1 LVNVYIQVFFG
12 IDALCIGFR
21 LVFGLGLKCG
31 ASAIIVAHNHPT
43 GNLQPSEADR
53 QIARR
58 IKEVGVLLQINALD
72 FLIITSNNGYYS
84 FADNSEYAHGGMMA
98 DGGVFDDEGN
108 LIEIEVGDEVVE
120 YRKRFPNAEEK
131 TQIGSSGRVIKIV
144 DNMAKV
150 SFPND
155 NDYEEWIALKHLK
168 KMAKGGYMADG
179 GDLFGDM
186 EGVDLFE
193 DYEDQPQEVQRILSK
208 YEIEDNNYDVLQNLK
223 AELEAIGYTM
233 DFGLDAEPYDLRKI
247 GQVGKSEFMA
257 KGGMMARG
265 GQTRPNINGEANVT
279 DIVAPKNYRGP
290 DGDMGI
296 ALIIRLDY
304 GHFAN
309 EVNLTEDKKMMYE
322 KFRQDKET
330 LRQFDMQFK
339 SYSSDREGPYIEI
352 IKIDGNY
359 ATMKALNKYVN
370 VFNVKN
376 KYKLAQGGI
385 TEHGLRVG
393 DTIVSEIDANT
404 IVVDNAMS
412 GRRTIN
418 ISTGQSM
425 AKGGMSDKI
434 VILVKDKKGNVVLK
448 TTSTNKAAD
457 YCGLHGR
464 ENFTVETLDGRRIMA
479 KGGRMG
485 FKALSEKV
493 ASHYAGKSVPAKYQS
508 EYGKFYDAD
517 EAKTVGNKVAA
528 KVYRLQQGK

>member
-1 LVNVYIQVFFG
+1 MAKSNQEFTQMYVPEFKLTQVADINLEKLTTITNSSIGVQILSQFIAQKGLTEQINVNEFVFILYLNKRNKVIAVTNLAIGG
-12 IDALCIGFR
+12 IDMTVMDVR

-31 ASAIIVAHNHPT
+31 ASAMIVAHNHPT

-98 DGGVFDDEGN
+98 DGGNTF
-108 LIEIEVGDEVVE
+108 
-120 YRKRFPNAEEK
+120 
-131 TQIGSSGRVIKIV
+131 
-144 DNMAKV
+144 
-150 SFPND
+150 
-155 NDYEEWIALKHLK
+155 
-168 KMAKGGYMADG
+168 AKGGEVLKTFRHKHIPTMTYEVVDYTSNGYKGIQKDSKSLSAKERKEGKIAYYSKSEIKELFDEEFAKGGMMADG
-179 GDLFGDM
+179 GEI

-193 DYEDQPQEVQRILSK
+193 DYEDQPQEVQRILAK
-208 YEIEDNNYDVLQNLK
+208 YEMEDNNYETLQNLK
-223 AELEAIGYTM
+223 AELESIGYTM

-257 KGGMMARG
+257 KGG
-265 GQTRPNINGEANVT
+265 
-279 DIVAPKNYRGP
+279 
-290 DGDMGI
+290 
-296 ALIIRLDY
+296 
-304 GHFAN
+304 
-309 EVNLTEDKKMMYE
+309 
-322 KFRQDKET
+322 
-330 LRQFDMQFK
+330 
-339 SYSSDREGPYIEI
+339 
-352 IKIDGNY
+352 
-359 ATMKALNKYVN
+359 
-370 VFNVKN
+370 
-376 KYKLAQGGI
+376 I
-385 TEHGLRVG
+385 TQHGLRVG

-404 IVVDNAMS
+404 IVVENPAS

-418 ISTGQSM
+418 ISTGNAM

-434 VILVKDKKGNVVLK
+434 VLLVKDKKGNVVLR
-448 TTSTNKAAD
+448 TTSTNKASD

-493 ASHYAGKSVPAKYQS
+493 AKHYAGKSVPAKYQP
-508 EYGKFYDAD
+508 EYGKFYDGD

>member
-1 LVNVYIQVFFG
+1 
-12 IDALCIGFR
+12 
-21 LVFGLGLKCG
+21 
-31 ASAIIVAHNHPT
+31 VAHNHPT

-84 FADNSEYAHGGMMA
+84 FADNSEYAHGGIMA
-98 DGGVFDDEGN
+98 DGGKVRWQDVY
-108 LIEIEVGDEVVE
+108 VGDNALVIAENKMGMVVKP
-120 YRKRFPNAEEK
+120 YGRRFHLKFPDGSEK
-131 TQIGSSGRVIKIV
+131 TYSS
-144 DNMAKV
+144 
-150 SFPND
+150 
-155 NDYEEWIALKHLK
+155 E
-168 KMAKGGYMADG
+168 
-179 GDLFGDM
+179 
-186 EGVDLFE
+186 
-193 DYEDQPQEVQRILSK
+193 
-208 YEIEDNNYDVLQNLK
+208 
-223 AELEAIGYTM
+223 ELEFFK
-233 DFGLDAEPYDLRKI
+233 DE
-247 GQVGKSEFMA
+247 EFA
-257 KGGMMARG
+257 K
-265 GQTRPNINGEANVT
+265 
-279 DIVAPKNYRGP
+279 
-290 DGDMGI
+290 
-296 ALIIRLDY
+296 
-304 GHFAN
+304 
-309 EVNLTEDKKMMYE
+309 
-322 KFRQDKET
+322 
-330 LRQFDMQFK
+330 
-339 SYSSDREGPYIEI
+339 
-352 IKIDGNY
+352 
-359 ATMKALNKYVN
+359 
-370 VFNVKN
+370 
-376 KYKLAQGGI
+376 GGI

-434 VILVKDKKGNVVLK
+434 VILVKDKKGNVVLR

-464 ENFTVETLDGRRIMA
+464 ENFTVETLDGRKIMAKGGKVPTIKESDIQVGRSFELANGEIIEIKRLFIENVDQNWVEYLRLGKLQEGSVNSLKNFINNFRKDIIIPSLFA

>member
-1 LVNVYIQVFFG
+1 MAQSKQEFTQMFVPEFKLTQVADINLEKLTTITNSSSGVEVLSQFIAQKGLTEQINVNEFVFILYLNKRNKVIAVTNLAIGG
-12 IDALCIGFR
+12 IDMTVMDVR

-84 FADNSEYAHGGMMA
+84 FADNSEYAHGGIMA
-98 DGGVFDDEGN
+98 DGGRVKGGSHFK
-108 LIEIEVGDEVVE
+108 IGDVVE
-120 YRKRFPNAEEK
+120 LKTIPENLPYEIRKGIIDNKWEIIRVSK
-131 TQIGSSGRVIKIV
+131 SGRSMYSDIMEDVFGYDIELLDKKFKYKMFVYPEDVMMQNAHGGI
-144 DNMAKV
+144 MAK
-150 SFPND
+150 
-155 NDYEEWIALKHLK
+155 
-168 KMAKGGYMADG
+168 G

-208 YEIEDNNYDVLQNLK
+208 YEMEDFNYDVLQNLK

-257 KGGMMARG
+257 KGG
-265 GQTRPNINGEANVT
+265 
-279 DIVAPKNYRGP
+279 
-290 DGDMGI
+290 
-296 ALIIRLDY
+296 
-304 GHFAN
+304 
-309 EVNLTEDKKMMYE
+309 
-322 KFRQDKET
+322 
-330 LRQFDMQFK
+330 
-339 SYSSDREGPYIEI
+339 
-352 IKIDGNY
+352 
-359 ATMKALNKYVN
+359 
-370 VFNVKN
+370 
-376 KYKLAQGGI
+376 I

-404 IVVDNAMS
+404 IVVDNAVS

-425 AKGGMSDKI
+425 AKGGYI
-434 VILVKDKKGNVVLK
+434 VSEKDEEGYVYILDSNGIKVADSQIPTNIGYGKVKNKFTFKKAKYDTEMGKSEAMQIVSRMND
-448 TTSTNKAAD
+448 N
-457 YCGLHGR
+457 Y
-464 ENFTVETLDGRRIMA
+464 A

-493 ASHYAGKSVPAKYQS
+493 ASHYAGKSVPAKFQS

>member
-1 LVNVYIQVFFG
+1 MAQSKQEFTQMYVPEFKLTQVADINLEKLTTMTGSSSAVQVLSQFIAQKGLTEQINVNEFVFILYLNKRNKVIAVTNLAIGG
-12 IDALCIGFR
+12 IDMTVMDVR

-53 QIARR
+53 QIGRR

-98 DGGVFDDEGN
+98 DGGDV
-108 LIEIEVGDEVVE
+108 
-120 YRKRFPNAEEK
+120 
-131 TQIGSSGRVIKIV
+131 
-144 DNMAKV
+144 
-150 SFPND
+150 
-155 NDYEEWIALKHLK
+155 
-168 KMAKGGYMADG
+168 
-179 GDLFGDM
+179 

-208 YEIEDNNYDVLQNLK
+208 YEMEDFNYDVLQNLK

-257 KGGMMARG
+257 KGG
-265 GQTRPNINGEANVT
+265 
-279 DIVAPKNYRGP
+279 
-290 DGDMGI
+290 
-296 ALIIRLDY
+296 
-304 GHFAN
+304 
-309 EVNLTEDKKMMYE
+309 
-322 KFRQDKET
+322 
-330 LRQFDMQFK
+330 
-339 SYSSDREGPYIEI
+339 
-352 IKIDGNY
+352 
-359 ATMKALNKYVN
+359 
-370 VFNVKN
+370 
-376 KYKLAQGGI
+376 I

-404 IVVDNAMS
+404 IVVDNAVS

-425 AKGGMSDKI
+425 AKGGKVPTIKESDIQVGRSFELANGEIIEIKRLFI
-434 VILVKDKKGNVVLK
+434 ENVDQNWVEYLRLGKLQEGSVNSLKNFINNFRKDIIIPSL
-448 TTSTNKAAD
+448 
-457 YCGLHGR
+457 
-464 ENFTVETLDGRRIMA
+464 FA

>member
-1 LVNVYIQVFFG
+1 
-12 IDALCIGFR
+12 
-21 LVFGLGLKCG
+21 
-31 ASAIIVAHNHPT
+31 
-43 GNLQPSEADR
+43 
-53 QIARR
+53 
-58 IKEVGVLLQINALD
+58 LLQINALD

-84 FADNSEYAHGGMMA
+84 FADNSEYAHGG
-98 DGGVFDDEGN
+98 
-108 LIEIEVGDEVVE
+108 I
-120 YRKRFPNAEEK
+120 
-131 TQIGSSGRVIKIV
+131 
-144 DNMAKV
+144 MAK
-150 SFPND
+150 
-155 NDYEEWIALKHLK
+155 
-168 KMAKGGYMADG
+168 G

-208 YEIEDNNYDVLQNLK
+208 YDMEDNNYETLENLK

-233 DFGLDAEPYDLRKI
+233 DYGLDAEPYDLRKI

-257 KGGMMARG
+257 K
-265 GQTRPNINGEANVT
+265 
-279 DIVAPKNYRGP
+279 
-290 DGDMGI
+290 
-296 ALIIRLDY
+296 
-304 GHFAN
+304 
-309 EVNLTEDKKMMYE
+309 
-322 KFRQDKET
+322 
-330 LRQFDMQFK
+330 
-339 SYSSDREGPYIEI
+339 
-352 IKIDGNY
+352 
-359 ATMKALNKYVN
+359 
-370 VFNVKN
+370 
-376 KYKLAQGGI
+376 GGI

-404 IVVDNAMS
+404 IVVDNAIS

-434 VILVKDKKGNVVLK
+434 VILVKDKKGNVVLR

>member
-1 LVNVYIQVFFG
+1 MAQSKQEFTQMYVPEFKLTQVADINLEKLTTITNSSSGVEVLSQFIAQKGLTEQINVNEFVFILYLNKRNKVIAVTNLAIGG
-12 IDALCIGFR
+12 IDMTVMDVR

-58 IKEVGVLLQINALD
+58 IKEVGVLLQIHALD

-98 DGGVFDDEGN
+98 
-108 LIEIEVGDEVVE
+108 
-120 YRKRFPNAEEK
+120 K
-131 TQIGSSGRVIKIV
+131 
-144 DNMAKV
+144 
-150 SFPND
+150 
-155 NDYEEWIALKHLK
+155 
-168 KMAKGGYMADG
+168 G

-257 KGGMMARG
+257 KGG
-265 GQTRPNINGEANVT
+265 
-279 DIVAPKNYRGP
+279 
-290 DGDMGI
+290 
-296 ALIIRLDY
+296 
-304 GHFAN
+304 
-309 EVNLTEDKKMMYE
+309 
-322 KFRQDKET
+322 
-330 LRQFDMQFK
+330 
-339 SYSSDREGPYIEI
+339 
-352 IKIDGNY
+352 
-359 ATMKALNKYVN
+359 
-370 VFNVKN
+370 
-376 KYKLAQGGI
+376 I

-404 IVVDNAMS
+404 IVVDNAVS

-434 VILVKDKKGNVVLK
+434 VILVKDKKGNVVLR

>member
-1 LVNVYIQVFFG
+1 MAQSKQEFTQMYVPEFKLTQVADINLEKLTTMTGSSSAVQVLSQFIAQKGLTEQINVNEFVFILYLNKRNKVIAVTNLAIGG
-12 IDALCIGFR
+12 IDMTVMDVR

-84 FADNSEYAHGGMMA
+84 FADNSEYAHGG
-98 DGGVFDDEGN
+98 
-108 LIEIEVGDEVVE
+108 I
-120 YRKRFPNAEEK
+120 
-131 TQIGSSGRVIKIV
+131 
-144 DNMAKV
+144 MAK
-150 SFPND
+150 
-155 NDYEEWIALKHLK
+155 
-168 KMAKGGYMADG
+168 G

-208 YEIEDNNYDVLQNLK
+208 YDMEDNNYETLENLK

-233 DFGLDAEPYDLRKI
+233 DYGLDAEPYDLRKI

-257 KGGMMARG
+257 K
-265 GQTRPNINGEANVT
+265 
-279 DIVAPKNYRGP
+279 
-290 DGDMGI
+290 
-296 ALIIRLDY
+296 
-304 GHFAN
+304 
-309 EVNLTEDKKMMYE
+309 
-322 KFRQDKET
+322 
-330 LRQFDMQFK
+330 
-339 SYSSDREGPYIEI
+339 
-352 IKIDGNY
+352 
-359 ATMKALNKYVN
+359 
-370 VFNVKN
+370 
-376 KYKLAQGGI
+376 GGI

-404 IVVDNAMS
+404 IVVDNAIS

-434 VILVKDKKGNVVLK
+434 VILVKDKKGNVVLR

>member
-1 LVNVYIQVFFG
+1 MEF
-12 IDALCIGFR
+12 
-21 LVFGLGLKCG
+21 
-31 ASAIIVAHNHPT
+31 
-43 GNLQPSEADR
+43 
-53 QIARR
+53 
-58 IKEVGVLLQINALD
+58 
-72 FLIITSNNGYYS
+72 YYLAQS
-84 FADNSEYAHGGMMA
+84 
-98 DGGVFDDEGN
+98 
-108 LIEIEVGDEVVE
+108 EIEEG
-120 YRKRFPNAEEK
+120 
-131 TQIGSSGRVIKIV
+131 GSTDMEISRGFEDIEDIIR
-144 DNMAKV
+144 
-150 SFPND
+150 
-155 NDYEEWIALKHLK
+155 EQ
-168 KMAKGGYMADG
+168 KMAKG

-493 ASHYAGKSVPAKYQS
+493 ASHYAGKSVPAKFQS

>member
-1 LVNVYIQVFFG
+1 MAQSKQEFTQMYVPEFKLTQVADINLEKLTTITNSSSGVEVLSQFIAQKGLTEQINVNEFVFILYLNKRNKVIAVTNLAIGG
-12 IDALCIGFR
+12 IDMTVMDVR

-98 DGGVFDDEGN
+98 DGGKVRWQDVY
-108 LIEIEVGDEVVE
+108 VGDNALVIAENKMGMVVKP
-120 YRKRFPNAEEK
+120 YGRRFHLKFPDGSEK
-131 TQIGSSGRVIKIV
+131 TYSS
-144 DNMAKV
+144 
-150 SFPND
+150 
-155 NDYEEWIALKHLK
+155 E
-168 KMAKGGYMADG
+168 
-179 GDLFGDM
+179 
-186 EGVDLFE
+186 
-193 DYEDQPQEVQRILSK
+193 
-208 YEIEDNNYDVLQNLK
+208 
-223 AELEAIGYTM
+223 ELEFFK
-233 DFGLDAEPYDLRKI
+233 DE
-247 GQVGKSEFMA
+247 EFA
-257 KGGMMARG
+257 K
-265 GQTRPNINGEANVT
+265 
-279 DIVAPKNYRGP
+279 
-290 DGDMGI
+290 
-296 ALIIRLDY
+296 
-304 GHFAN
+304 
-309 EVNLTEDKKMMYE
+309 
-322 KFRQDKET
+322 
-330 LRQFDMQFK
+330 
-339 SYSSDREGPYIEI
+339 
-352 IKIDGNY
+352 
-359 ATMKALNKYVN
+359 
-370 VFNVKN
+370 
-376 KYKLAQGGI
+376 GGI

-434 VILVKDKKGNVVLK
+434 VILVKDKKGNVVLR

-464 ENFTVETLDGRRIMA
+464 ENFTVETLDGRKIMAKGGKVPTIKESDIQVGRSFELANGEIIEIKRLFIENVDQNWVEYLRLGKLQEGSVNSLKNFINNFRKDIIIPSLFA

>member
-1 LVNVYIQVFFG
+1 MAQSKQEFTQMYVPEFKLTQVADINLEKLTTITNSSSGVEVLSQFIAQKGLTEQINVNEFVFILYLNKRNKVIAVTNLAIGG
-12 IDALCIGFR
+12 IDMTVMDVR

-98 DGGVFDDEGN
+98 
-108 LIEIEVGDEVVE
+108 
-120 YRKRFPNAEEK
+120 K
-131 TQIGSSGRVIKIV
+131 
-144 DNMAKV
+144 
-150 SFPND
+150 
-155 NDYEEWIALKHLK
+155 
-168 KMAKGGYMADG
+168 G
-179 GDLFGDM
+179 GDLFEDM

-193 DYEDQPQEVQRILSK
+193 DYEDQPQEVQRILAK
-208 YEIEDNNYDVLQNLK
+208 YEMEDNNYETLQNLK

-233 DFGLDAEPYDLRKI
+233 DYGLDAEPYDLRKI

-257 KGGMMARG
+257 K
-265 GQTRPNINGEANVT
+265 
-279 DIVAPKNYRGP
+279 
-290 DGDMGI
+290 
-296 ALIIRLDY
+296 
-304 GHFAN
+304 
-309 EVNLTEDKKMMYE
+309 
-322 KFRQDKET
+322 
-330 LRQFDMQFK
+330 
-339 SYSSDREGPYIEI
+339 
-352 IKIDGNY
+352 
-359 ATMKALNKYVN
+359 
-370 VFNVKN
+370 
-376 KYKLAQGGI
+376 GGI

-404 IVVDNAMS
+404 IVVDNAIS

-434 VILVKDKKGNVVLK
+434 VILVKDKKGNVVLR

>member
-1 LVNVYIQVFFG
+1 MAQSKQEFTQMFVPEFKLTQVADINLEKLTTITNSSSAVQVLSQFIAQKGLTEQINVNEFVFILYLNKRNKVIAVTNLAIGG
-12 IDALCIGFR
+12 IDMTVMDVR

-98 DGGVFDDEGN
+98 DGGKVRWQDVY
-108 LIEIEVGDEVVE
+108 VGDNALVIAENKMGMVVKP
-120 YRKRFPNAEEK
+120 YGRRFHLKFPDGSEK
-131 TQIGSSGRVIKIV
+131 TYSS
-144 DNMAKV
+144 
-150 SFPND
+150 
-155 NDYEEWIALKHLK
+155 E
-168 KMAKGGYMADG
+168 
-179 GDLFGDM
+179 
-186 EGVDLFE
+186 
-193 DYEDQPQEVQRILSK
+193 
-208 YEIEDNNYDVLQNLK
+208 
-223 AELEAIGYTM
+223 ELEFFK
-233 DFGLDAEPYDLRKI
+233 DE
-247 GQVGKSEFMA
+247 EFA
-257 KGGMMARG
+257 K
-265 GQTRPNINGEANVT
+265 
-279 DIVAPKNYRGP
+279 
-290 DGDMGI
+290 
-296 ALIIRLDY
+296 
-304 GHFAN
+304 
-309 EVNLTEDKKMMYE
+309 
-322 KFRQDKET
+322 
-330 LRQFDMQFK
+330 
-339 SYSSDREGPYIEI
+339 
-352 IKIDGNY
+352 
-359 ATMKALNKYVN
+359 
-370 VFNVKN
+370 
-376 KYKLAQGGI
+376 GGI

-434 VILVKDKKGNVVLK
+434 VILVKDKKGNVVLR

-464 ENFTVETLDGRRIMA
+464 ENFTVETLDGRKIMAKGGKVPTIKESDIQVGRSFELANGEIIEIKRLFIENVDQNWVEYLRLGKLQEGSVNSLKNFINNFRKDIIIPSLFA

>member
-1 LVNVYIQVFFG
+1 MAQSKQEFTQMYVPEFKLTQVADINLEKLTTITNSSSGVEVLSQFIAQKGLTEQINVNEFVFILYLNKRNKVIAVTNLAIGG
-12 IDALCIGFR
+12 IDMTVMDVR

-84 FADNSEYAHGGMMA
+84 FADNSEYAHGGIMA
-98 DGGVFDDEGN
+98 DGGRVKGGSHFK
-108 LIEIEVGDEVVE
+108 IGDVVE
-120 YRKRFPNAEEK
+120 LKTIPENLPYEIRKGIIDNKWEIIRVSK
-131 TQIGSSGRVIKIV
+131 SGRSMYSDIMEDVFGYDIELLDKKFKYKMFVYPEDVMMQNAHGGI
-144 DNMAKV
+144 MAK
-150 SFPND
+150 
-155 NDYEEWIALKHLK
+155 
-168 KMAKGGYMADG
+168 G

-257 KGGMMARG
+257 KGG
-265 GQTRPNINGEANVT
+265 
-279 DIVAPKNYRGP
+279 
-290 DGDMGI
+290 
-296 ALIIRLDY
+296 
-304 GHFAN
+304 
-309 EVNLTEDKKMMYE
+309 
-322 KFRQDKET
+322 
-330 LRQFDMQFK
+330 
-339 SYSSDREGPYIEI
+339 
-352 IKIDGNY
+352 
-359 ATMKALNKYVN
+359 
-370 VFNVKN
+370 
-376 KYKLAQGGI
+376 I

-404 IVVDNAMS
+404 IVVDNAVS

-457 YCGLHGR
+457 YLGLHGR
-464 ENFTVETLDGRRIMA
+464 DNFTVETLDGRKIMA
-479 KGGRMG
+479 KGGRIG

>member
-1 LVNVYIQVFFG
+1 MAQSKQEFTQMYVPEFKLTQVADINLEKLTTITNSSSGVEVLSQFIAQKGLTEQINVNEFVFILYLNKRNKVIAVTNLAIGG
-12 IDALCIGFR
+12 IDMTVMDVR

-84 FADNSEYAHGGMMA
+84 FADNSEYAHGG
-98 DGGVFDDEGN
+98 
-108 LIEIEVGDEVVE
+108 I
-120 YRKRFPNAEEK
+120 
-131 TQIGSSGRVIKIV
+131 
-144 DNMAKV
+144 MAK
-150 SFPND
+150 
-155 NDYEEWIALKHLK
+155 
-168 KMAKGGYMADG
+168 G

-208 YEIEDNNYDVLQNLK
+208 YDMEDNNYETLENLK

-233 DFGLDAEPYDLRKI
+233 DYGLDAEPYDLRKI

-257 KGGMMARG
+257 K
-265 GQTRPNINGEANVT
+265 
-279 DIVAPKNYRGP
+279 
-290 DGDMGI
+290 
-296 ALIIRLDY
+296 
-304 GHFAN
+304 
-309 EVNLTEDKKMMYE
+309 
-322 KFRQDKET
+322 
-330 LRQFDMQFK
+330 
-339 SYSSDREGPYIEI
+339 
-352 IKIDGNY
+352 
-359 ATMKALNKYVN
+359 
-370 VFNVKN
+370 
-376 KYKLAQGGI
+376 GGI

-404 IVVDNAMS
+404 IVVDNAIS

-434 VILVKDKKGNVVLK
+434 VILVKDKKGNVVLR

>member
-1 LVNVYIQVFFG
+1 MTVMDV
-12 IDALCIGFR
+12 R

-98 DGGVFDDEGN
+98 
-108 LIEIEVGDEVVE
+108 
-120 YRKRFPNAEEK
+120 K
-131 TQIGSSGRVIKIV
+131 
-144 DNMAKV
+144 
-150 SFPND
+150 
-155 NDYEEWIALKHLK
+155 
-168 KMAKGGYMADG
+168 G

-208 YEIEDNNYDVLQNLK
+208 YEMEDFNYDVLQNLK
-223 AELEAIGYTM
+223 AELESIGYTM

-257 KGGMMARG
+257 K
-265 GQTRPNINGEANVT
+265 
-279 DIVAPKNYRGP
+279 
-290 DGDMGI
+290 
-296 ALIIRLDY
+296 
-304 GHFAN
+304 
-309 EVNLTEDKKMMYE
+309 
-322 KFRQDKET
+322 
-330 LRQFDMQFK
+330 
-339 SYSSDREGPYIEI
+339 
-352 IKIDGNY
+352 
-359 ATMKALNKYVN
+359 
-370 VFNVKN
+370 
-376 KYKLAQGGI
+376 GGI

-434 VILVKDKKGNVVLK
+434 VILVKDKKGNVVLR

-464 ENFTVETLDGRRIMA
+464 ENFTVETLDGRRIMAKGGKVPTIKESDIQVGRSFELANGEIIEIKRLFIENVDQNWVEYLRLGKLQEGSVNSLKNFINNFRKDIIIPSLFA

>member
-1 LVNVYIQVFFG
+1 MAQSKQEFTQMYVPEFKLTQVADINLEKLTTMTGSSSAVQVLSQFIAQKGLTEQINVNEFVFILYLNKRNKVIAVTNLAIGG
-12 IDALCIGFR
+12 IDMTVMDVR

-84 FADNSEYAHGGMMA
+84 FADNSEYAHGG
-98 DGGVFDDEGN
+98 
-108 LIEIEVGDEVVE
+108 I
-120 YRKRFPNAEEK
+120 
-131 TQIGSSGRVIKIV
+131 
-144 DNMAKV
+144 MAK
-150 SFPND
+150 
-155 NDYEEWIALKHLK
+155 
-168 KMAKGGYMADG
+168 G

-208 YEIEDNNYDVLQNLK
+208 YDMEDYNYETLENLK

-233 DFGLDAEPYDLRKI
+233 DYGLDAEPYDLRKI

-257 KGGMMARG
+257 K
-265 GQTRPNINGEANVT
+265 
-279 DIVAPKNYRGP
+279 
-290 DGDMGI
+290 
-296 ALIIRLDY
+296 
-304 GHFAN
+304 
-309 EVNLTEDKKMMYE
+309 
-322 KFRQDKET
+322 
-330 LRQFDMQFK
+330 
-339 SYSSDREGPYIEI
+339 
-352 IKIDGNY
+352 
-359 ATMKALNKYVN
+359 
-370 VFNVKN
+370 
-376 KYKLAQGGI
+376 GGI

-404 IVVDNAMS
+404 IVVDNAIS

-434 VILVKDKKGNVVLK
+434 VILVKDKKGNVVLR